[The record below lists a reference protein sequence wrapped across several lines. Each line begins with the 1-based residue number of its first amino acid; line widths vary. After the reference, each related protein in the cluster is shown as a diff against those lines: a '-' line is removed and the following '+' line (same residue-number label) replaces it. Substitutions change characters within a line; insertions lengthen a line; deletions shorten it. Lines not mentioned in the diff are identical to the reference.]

1 MYSHSLSHNLSART
15 KTHDNYS
22 FFIASFA
29 VSDCNPVHVQFS
41 IFHFQLLIMDFDRIS
56 FYVEN
61 ALASRDWFV
70 NRLGFQ
76 ATAASA
82 NSHTHTEIVSSG
94 NVSFILSSP
103 LTPTSPAASWLK
115 FHPPGIFDIG
125 LRVKN
130 IELTVARAAKE
141 GAKVLEPIQKYL
153 QAEGCFKRAKIA
165 GWGDLSHT
173 LIETIDTTSSLP
185 YSPPLPLPLSPSP
198 PLPLPPSPTLPFFT
212 NIDHVVLNVES
223 GDLEVA
229 VNWYQKIL
237 GFQTQQ
243 NFDIQTEK
251 SALRSRVMIHSEGGV
266 QLPINESASAN
277 SQIQEFL
284 DANRGP
290 GIQHMALQTT
300 DIVGVVANLRSRGLP
315 FLPVPPTYYS
325 QLQQRWQNSLPE
337 DWQEIAA
344 SQVLADWQEDSSE
357 AMLLQIFTQP
367 IFAEP
372 TFFFEIIERR
382 VGLVN
387 GKQVQAGGFGAGN
400 FRALFEAIEREQM
413 KRGSLT
419 NNK

>member
-1 MYSHSLSHNLSART
+1 ME
-15 KTHDNYS
+15 
-22 FFIASFA
+22 
-29 VSDCNPVHVQFS
+29 
-41 IFHFQLLIMDFDRIS
+41 FDRIQ

-61 ALASRDWFV
+61 AKISRDWFV
-70 NRLGFQ
+70 SRLGFQ
-76 ATAASA
+76 STAGYA
-82 NSHTHTEIVSSG
+82 NSHTHTEVVSSG
-94 NVSFILSSP
+94 SVCFVLSSP
-103 LTPTSPAASWLK
+103 LTPASPAASWLK
-115 FHPPGIFDIG
+115 LHPPGIADVGF
-125 LRVKN
+125 RVKN
-130 IELTVARAAKE
+130 IELAVARAAGE
-141 GAKVLEPIQKYL
+141 GAKILEPIQEDL
-153 QAEGCFKRAKIA
+153 NEGGYFKRAKIA

-173 LIETIDTTSSLP
+173 LVERIGENSLP
-185 YSPPLPLPLSPSP
+185 PIPAKRPQFIL
-198 PLPLPPSPTLPFFT
+198 
-212 NIDHVVLNVES
+212 IDHVVLNVES

-237 GFQTQQ
+237 GFQTEQ

-300 DIVGVVANLRSRGLP
+300 DIVGVVADLRSRGLP

-325 QLQQRWQNSLPE
+325 ELQQRQNYVPA
-337 DWQEIAA
+337 DWPAIAA
-344 SQVLADWQEDSSE
+344 SEVLADWQENTPA

-382 VGLVN
+382 VTLVDN
-387 GKQVQAGGFGAGN
+387 KKVQAGGFGAGN

-413 KRGSLT
+413 KRGSL
-419 NNK
+419 NSD

>member
-1 MYSHSLSHNLSART
+1 ME
-15 KTHDNYS
+15 
-22 FFIASFA
+22 
-29 VSDCNPVHVQFS
+29 
-41 IFHFQLLIMDFDRIS
+41 FDRIS
-56 FYVEN
+56 FYVQN
-61 ALASRDWFV
+61 AQASRDWFV
-70 NRLGFQ
+70 HRLGFQ
-76 ATAASA
+76 TIAASA
-82 NSHTHTEIVSSG
+82 NSHTHTEIVSAG
-94 NVSFILSSP
+94 NVCFILSSP
-103 LTPTSPAASWLK
+103 LTLNSPAASWLQ
-115 FHPPGIFDIG
+115 FHPPGIFDVG
-125 LRVKN
+125 FRVKN
-130 IELTVARAAKE
+130 IESTVAKAVNE
-141 GAKVLEPIQKYL
+141 GAKVIEPIQKHL

-173 LIETIDTTSSLP
+173 LIETIDTTSLLP
-185 YSPPLPLPLSPSP
+185 YSPPLPLSPSP
-198 PLPLPPSPTLPFFT
+198 PLPLSPSPPLPLSPSPSLPLSPSPSSPLPFFT

-300 DIVGVVANLRSRGLP
+300 DIVGVVADLRSRGLP

-325 QLQQRWQNSLPE
+325 QLRQRWQNSLPE

-344 SQVLADWQEDSSE
+344 SQVLADWPEDSSE

-419 NNK
+419 KNK

>member
-1 MYSHSLSHNLSART
+1 ME
-15 KTHDNYS
+15 
-22 FFIASFA
+22 
-29 VSDCNPVHVQFS
+29 
-41 IFHFQLLIMDFDRIS
+41 FDRIH

-61 ALASRDWFV
+61 AKVSRDWFV
-70 NRLGFQ
+70 SHLGFQ
-76 ATAASA
+76 SIAGYA
-82 NSHTHTEIVSSG
+82 NSHTHTETVSSG
-94 NVSFILSSP
+94 NVCFVLSSP
-103 LTPTSPAASWLK
+103 LTSASPAASWLK
-115 FHPPGIFDIG
+115 YHPPGIFDVG
-125 LRVKN
+125 FQVKN
-130 IELTVARAAKE
+130 IELVIARAIAA
-141 GAKVLEPIQKYL
+141 GAKILKPIEEEL
-153 QAEGCFKRAKIA
+153 TAGVFCKRAKIA

-173 LIETIDTTSSLP
+173 LVERMGENSLLQA
-185 YSPPLPLPLSPSP
+185 SAKLPLF
-198 PLPLPPSPTLPFFT
+198 TL
-212 NIDHVVLNVES
+212 IDHVVLNVES

-284 DANRGP
+284 SANRGP

-300 DIVGVVANLRSRGLP
+300 DIVGVVTDLRSRGLS

-325 QLQQRWQNSLPE
+325 ELQQRQNYVPA
-337 DWQEIAA
+337 DWQAIAA
-344 SQVLADWQEDSSE
+344 SEVLADWQEDTPA

-382 VGLVN
+382 VTFVDN
-387 GKQVQAGGFGAGN
+387 KKVQAGGFGAGN

-413 KRGSLT
+413 KRGSLIDD
-419 NNK
+419 

>member
-1 MYSHSLSHNLSART
+1 
-15 KTHDNYS
+15 
-22 FFIASFA
+22 
-29 VSDCNPVHVQFS
+29 
-41 IFHFQLLIMDFDRIS
+41 LIMDFDRIS

-61 ALASRDWFV
+61 AQASRDWFV

-76 ATAASA
+76 AIAASA
-82 NSHTHTEIVSSG
+82 NSHTHTEILSSG
-94 NVSFILSSP
+94 NVCFVLSSP

-115 FHPPGIFDIG
+115 FHPPGIFDVG
-125 LRVKN
+125 FRVKN
-130 IELTVARAAKE
+130 IESIVARAANK
-141 GAKVLEPIQKYL
+141 GAKVIEPIQNYL
-153 QAEGCFKRAKIA
+153 QGEGCFKRAKIA

-173 LIETIDTTSSLP
+173 LIETIATTSLLQ
-185 YSPPLPLPLSPSP
+185 YSPPLPSLPLSSSP
-198 PLPLPPSPTLPFFT
+198 PLPFFT

-229 VNWYQKIL
+229 VSWYQKIL

-325 QLQQRWQNSLPE
+325 QLQQRRQNFLPE
-337 DWQEIAA
+337 DWQKIAA

-419 NNK
+419 KDK

>member
-1 MYSHSLSHNLSART
+1 MYSHSLSYHLSART
-15 KTHDNYS
+15 KTHENYS
-22 FFIASFA
+22 FLIASFA
-29 VSDCNPVHVQFS
+29 VSDCNPIHVKFS

-61 ALASRDWFV
+61 AQASRDWFV
-70 NRLGFQ
+70 NKLGFQ
-76 ATAASA
+76 AIAASA
-82 NSHTHTEIVSSG
+82 NSHTHTEIVSAG
-94 NVSFILSSP
+94 NVCFILSSP
-103 LTPTSPAASWLK
+103 LTLNSPAASWLK
-115 FHPPGIFDIG
+115 FHPPGIFDVG
-125 LRVKN
+125 FRVKN
-130 IELTVARAAKE
+130 IELTIARAANK
-141 GAKVLEPIQKYL
+141 GAKVIEKIQKYP

-173 LIETIDTTSSLP
+173 LIETIDTTSLLP
-185 YSPPLPLPLSPSP
+185 YSPPLPLSPSP
-198 PLPLPPSPTLPFFT
+198 PLLPPSPPLPCFK

-266 QLPINESASAN
+266 QLPINESASTN

-300 DIVGVVANLRSRGLP
+300 DIVGVVADLRSRGLP

-325 QLQQRWQNSLPE
+325 QLPQRWQNSLPE

-419 NNK
+419 KNK